1 LSSLLKLF
9 NYINKQKNFST
20 KFLIQTQINKMKEN
34 KTRKLKFIKKLLIIL
49 NRKETKLIFL
59 FLYFIISTNNI
70 NKLTLLISMLIN
82 KVILQRLIIKYKVS
96 PIKQIFIYLIVYKLV
111 NLYVINFLL
120 IHSDNTEY
128 LILYNNIYIKGLNYL
143 VENYGELIAYAV
155 GVKLSSIYL
164 KISPTEPTFFF
175 YFGLGV
181 GPSLDLTV
189 HQESYVSP
197 VDSNFKNYVLL
208 TVEKV
213 EDHINFLKDMVPFHH
228 KHYKISK
235 MTNMENN
242 ITVIS
247 GDAPTNINVV
257 NIHSPLESGD
267 LFFNVVNIFDIFYI
281 IFLSILFCFYYYKIN
296 KID

>member
-1 LSSLLKLF
+1 
-9 NYINKQKNFST
+9 
-20 KFLIQTQINKMKEN
+20 MKEN

-155 GVKLSSIYL
+155 GVKFSSIYL
-164 KISPTEPTFFF
+164 KISPIEPTFYFN
-175 YFGLGV
+175 FGLGV
-181 GPSLDLTV
+181 GPKLDLTV
-189 HQESYVSP
+189 HQESYTSP
-197 VDSNFKNYVLL
+197 IDSNYKNYVLL

-213 EDHINFLKDMVPFHH
+213 EDHIIFLKDMVPFHH
-228 KHYKISK
+228 KHYKTSK

-242 ITVIS
+242 TTVIS

-257 NIHSPLESGD
+257 NIHCSLESEE
-267 LFFNVVNIFDIFYI
+267 LFFKCFNNFENLIFNISCIFYLIFISIYFIFIIKNFINLIKFI
-281 IFLSILFCFYYYKIN
+281 IFIKSNIKI
-296 KID
+296 